1 MFLSSVKGRPP
12 HNIGFLIAT
21 LYNNTGEVCIVY
33 IHITSK
39 SPDSKMD
46 ALCTLTEKYL
56 HVRNFQN

>member
-12 HNIGFLIAT
+12 HNIAT

-33 IHITSK
+33 IHITLETSK

-46 ALCTLTEKYL
+46 ALCTLTEKQL